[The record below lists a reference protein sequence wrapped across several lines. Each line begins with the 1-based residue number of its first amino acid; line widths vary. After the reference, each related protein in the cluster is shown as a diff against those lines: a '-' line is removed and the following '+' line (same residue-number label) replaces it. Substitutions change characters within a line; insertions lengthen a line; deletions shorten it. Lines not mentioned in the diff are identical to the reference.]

1 MTDLNARQKFILN
14 TIIEK
19 GPLNIKDL
27 SQQFD
32 VSNRTISR
40 EMDVINKFLADKKV
54 NIHENNSNI
63 YAEGSEEDIKKLRHF
78 LRDIPLQWLLSQEQR
93 MILITAQLLVAEEPY
108 KSAFFSYQFNVVEGT
123 ISLYMEKIE
132 QWLNLR
138 NLTLSRKRGYGISI
152 EGPEWIKRNLFL
164 EMLYEYKSI
173 DELLAFVYG
182 NKKDSAVSTFFKII
196 FDEKLIKTSKELLE
210 LVKTEM
216 FNLDDMAYFSS
227 YIYILLSLK
236 KTRFGS
242 SINLPSYLVHDVLT
256 AGEFSF
262 TGRIREYL
270 SVADMEISDDELAY
284 IAIQLMGHRYVYKG
298 DRKFEQLGVS
308 LEDISSEV
316 VYEVSRRMNTVIEC
330 DEQLILGLSQHFSPA
345 LYRINMGIQVK
356 NPLVDQI
363 KEYYGELFKA
373 VNYACKLV
381 FSKYNITMPQD
392 EIGYITMHIGAALE
406 RSSTRN
412 NRLAVL
418 VICPSGM
425 GTARILSDKIKQS
438 IPQIDKVT
446 ISSVKDWNESYDGFD
461 LVLSTVNIDN
471 QSNKKNIITVS
482 PFLRK
487 EDINRISEY
496 IKTDN
501 IHGRL
506 FNNFT
511 ALSGVERE
519 ENLSEKYGIMNY
531 ILENIQLEVMETGS
545 FTEILGSITDNLVRK
560 ALITDGEEVKN
571 LIVNREEMGSVVV
584 PGSHVALLHTR
595 SDSVKSP
602 FIGVYR
608 LKENMVLKSIGFADE
623 SVDTFILLLARKSEL
638 AYSLEQ
644 MGKVSISLI
653 ESKDFTDV
661 LRFGDIKDLRGA
673 LVKIL
678 NEEVT

>member
-19 GPLNIKDL
+19 GPLNLKDL

-54 NIHENNSNI
+54 SIHEDNSNI

-138 NLTLSRKRGYGISI
+138 NLSLSRKRSYGISI
-152 EGPEWIKRNLFL
+152 EGSEWIKRNLFL

-173 DELLAFVYG
+173 DELLAYVYG
-182 NKKDSAVSTFFKII
+182 NKRDPAVSTFFKII

-236 KTRFGS
+236 KTRLGS

-256 AGEFSF
+256 AGEFAF

-270 SVADMEISDDELAY
+270 SKADIEISDGELAY
-284 IAIQLMGHRYVYKG
+284 IAIQLMGHRYVYKA

-330 DEQLILGLSQHFSPA
+330 DEQLILGLSQHLSPA

-412 NRLAVL
+412 NRLSVL

-471 QSNKKNIITVS
+471 QSNKKNIITLS

-487 EDINRISEY
+487 EDINKISDY
-496 IKTDN
+496 IKTNN
-501 IHGRL
+501 IHDRL

-511 ALSGVERE
+511 VLSGVERE

-531 ILENIQLEVMETGS
+531 ILENIQLEVMETGT
-545 FTEILGSITDNLVRK
+545 FTEIVGSITDNLV
-560 ALITDGEEVKN
+560 
-571 LIVNREEMGSVVV
+571 
-584 PGSHVALLHTR
+584 
-595 SDSVKSP
+595 
-602 FIGVYR
+602 
-608 LKENMVLKSIGFADE
+608 
-623 SVDTFILLLARKSEL
+623 
-638 AYSLEQ
+638 
-644 MGKVSISLI
+644 
-653 ESKDFTDV
+653 
-661 LRFGDIKDLRGA
+661 
-673 LVKIL
+673 
-678 NEEVT
+678 